1 MRVCIF
7 VSLYTKTYQTI
18 GFAGKYP
25 LPAVPR
31 VEALISV
38 RFPLK
43 LRGEKAVNCL
53 SNIRFH
59 RTVVSSS
66 C

>member
-31 VEALISV
+31 VEEPICTASPLIKS
-38 RFPLK
+38 RESLIM
-43 LRGEKAVNCL
+43 R
-53 SNIRFH
+53 
-59 RTVVSSS
+59 VSSYRRIQMCNCPLS
-66 C
+66 

>member
-31 VEALISV
+31 VEEPIRTASSLARRRERKYLIQ
-38 RFPLK
+38 RLK
-43 LRGEKAVNCL
+43 LHLHQTYKRL
-53 SNIRFH
+53 L
-59 RTVVSSS
+59 
-66 C
+66 

>member
-31 VEALISV
+31 VEEPICTA
-38 RFPLK
+38 PLA
-43 LRGEKAVNCL
+43 RRREVNEIL
-53 SNIRFH
+53 NRK
-59 RTVVSSS
+59 
-66 C
+66 